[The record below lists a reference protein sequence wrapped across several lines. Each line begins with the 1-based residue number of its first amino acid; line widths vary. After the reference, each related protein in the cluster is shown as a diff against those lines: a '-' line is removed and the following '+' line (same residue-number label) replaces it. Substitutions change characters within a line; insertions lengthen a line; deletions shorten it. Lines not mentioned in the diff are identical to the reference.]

1 MNIFFEVFQFS
12 QLMRSLLAD
21 WLNLLTALLS
31 QANGRKSGAKGK
43 RNATKTVLPDE
54 KRIQQTSKRSRSN
67 TKYGLTEAKKLLG

>member
-1 MNIFFEVFQFS
+1 MALRLSSDEYFLRGISILSVN
-12 QLMRSLLAD
+12 A
-21 WLNLLTALLS
+21 LTALLS